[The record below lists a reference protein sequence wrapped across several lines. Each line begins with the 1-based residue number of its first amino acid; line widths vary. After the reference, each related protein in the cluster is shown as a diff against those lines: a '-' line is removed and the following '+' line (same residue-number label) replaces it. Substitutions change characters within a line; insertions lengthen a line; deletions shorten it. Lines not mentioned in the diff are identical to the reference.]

1 MLINFSFESLI
12 VTLFLGDKASLEDMM
27 MTMLDERD
35 KLVEHLKA
43 TQDQCEMY
51 KVHWE
56 DAMKDNDNLKNQ
68 MELTQNPDVSILSKN
83 LNDMQ
88 KKVIEQEEEIAELKA
103 ERNNTRLL
111 LEHLECLV
119 SRHERSLRMT
129 VVKRQTMNS
138 GGVSSEVEVLKALKS
153 LFEHHKALDEKMREK
168 LKSSFEKCQ
177 QLDDECAK
185 LRREKEELRIALEQT
200 KITPIINGPVDP
212 KDQDMVKKLQS
223 ALESQDNEL
232 VETKEKL
239 AESSGMLAQITEQL
253 NNSQREQKQ
262 AMEEKTKYYRDYHE
276 SIAQKE
282 DMEKRIDTLEKR
294 YLNAQREN
302 TQIHD
307 QVDKLTEELQNRN
320 DTIHLL
326 EEKVEKLQEDLKQSE
341 ASMSQMYERVET
353 LPEVQAELVQK
364 TQALNQIQL
373 KKGTIE
379 EQLQQMTDQ
388 MEESKRELERARQR
402 EKMNEE
408 HNQRLTS
415 TVDKLLAESNERL
428 QLHLKERMVVLHERN
443 VLQTELE
450 NMKKI
455 LDEQYDEKSKQM
467 ETIRILRQELES
479 SKIESKS
486 LENKL
491 RYSLDV
497 SGLQN
502 FKETENEH
510 ENMGDNSA
518 PLLRTNKGRMT
529 IKESPDR
536 VLTLNEQEWD
546 KLQQAQILADV
557 KQAFTQG
564 SMMPQISDCD
574 PSMFMPQDKIVT
586 SEAFYSPPGSLPP
599 ANANDMMFATSS
611 ANQAVVT
618 DEETLSLCRVLQ
630 DQLDAI
636 DKEMKLIEEEK
647 QNTEMRTEELVSK
660 MDCGSLDDLDNISP
674 ANTTD
679 ISPVWG
685 FNHNNPSRP
694 NHMTLPS
701 RFRNHQYNERRSD
714 WTMKGVEKPPDSPH
728 GSQHVLYN
736 GQNGPISDMYPQE
749 FQHHHQH
756 GDGMYTLPHRSGN
769 PAMNT
774 YNTMSGMGTNP
785 GLKKKQG
792 SFKGSLGKFFGRKE
806 KYRKDGLGDYFSDG
820 GGSESEIGSQESL
833 SGHPYNSKNSNGMN
847 GGQDFDRSR
856 HKKLDLLHGAI
867 DDQIPFAQWT
877 GPVVVAWLEL
887 WVGMPAWYVAA
898 CRANVKSGA
907 IMSALSDTEI
917 QREIGI
923 SNYLHRLKLRLA
935 IQEIVEYTSSSSDR
949 KARIANPLIF
959 GDMNHEW
966 IVNEWLPLIGLPQYR
981 TAFMECLVD
990 ARMLSHLTKKD
1001 FQRQLKVVESFHR
1014 NSIAFGIQ
1022 VLNKLNYDR
1031 KELERLQKDAIN
1043 SNYEINLLVWSN
1055 RMIAQWLCRV
1065 GLEDFVPNLSES
1077 GLHGGVLMLDP
1088 EFQRSIQP
1096 LVNVLKVPS
1105 NPSRFRSVLE
1115 REFSL
1120 LLRCAEQ
1127 GIHHFNHPDSQRE
1140 NQQLSINTSMHEN

>member
-1 MLINFSFESLI
+1 MFY
-12 VTLFLGDKASLEDMM
+12 LGDKASLEDMM

-51 KVHWE
+51 KIHWE
-56 DAMKDNDNLKNQ
+56 EAMKDNENLKNQ
-68 MELTQNPDVSILSKN
+68 MELTQTPDVSILSKN

-88 KKVIEQEEEIAELKA
+88 KKVIEQEEEIGELKA

-168 LKSSFEKCQ
+168 LKTSFEKCQ
-177 QLDDECAK
+177 QLDDDCSK

-239 AESSGMLAQITEQL
+239 AESSAMLSQVTEQL

-262 AMEEKTKYYRDYHE
+262 ATEEKNKYHRDYHE

-320 DTIHLL
+320 NTISLL

-388 MEESKRELERARQR
+388 LEESKRELDRARQR

-408 HNQRLTS
+408 HNQRLTA

-443 VLQTELE
+443 VLQSELE
-450 NMKKI
+450 SMKKV

-497 SGLQN
+497 SGLQQN
-502 FKETENEH
+502 IKEEENEH
-510 ENMGDNSA
+510 NVENTVPVM
-518 PLLRTNKGRMT
+518 RVNKGRMT

-564 SMMPQISDCD
+564 QFMPPMSECD
-574 PSMFMPQDKIVT
+574 PSGFLPQEGIPT

-611 ANQAVVT
+611 ANNQGVT
-618 DEETLSLCRVLQ
+618 DAETLSLCRVLQ

-674 ANTTD
+674 PNTSD

-685 FNHNNPSRP
+685 FNHSNSTGRP

-701 RFRNHQYNERRSD
+701 RFRSHHYNERRPGD
-714 WTMKGVEKPPDSPH
+714 WGMKGVEKPPESPH
-728 GSQHVLYN
+728 GSQHMLYN
-736 GQNGPISDMYPQE
+736 GQNGPLGEVYPQE
-749 FQHHHQH
+749 FQHHQH

-769 PAMNT
+769 AGVNK
-774 YNTMSGMGTNP
+774 YQMSGMGTP

-806 KYRKDGLGDYFSDG
+806 KFRGKDGLVEYYNDG

-833 SGHPYNSKNSNGMN
+833 SGTMPPQFGHSLGRSSNGM
-847 GGQDFDRSR
+847 GPEFDRSR
-856 HKKLDLLHGAI
+856 HKKLELLHGAI
-867 DDQIPFAQWT
+867 DDQ
-877 GPVVVAWLEL
+877 
-887 WVGMPAWYVAA
+887 
-898 CRANVKSGA
+898 VK
-907 IMSALSDTEI
+907 
-917 QREIGI
+917 R
-923 SNYLHRLKLRLA
+923 LH
-935 IQEIVEYTSSSSDR
+935 
-949 KARIANPLIF
+949 
-959 GDMNHEW
+959 
-966 IVNEWLPLIGLPQYR
+966 
-981 TAFMECLVD
+981 
-990 ARMLSHLTKKD
+990 
-1001 FQRQLKVVESFHR
+1001 
-1014 NSIAFGIQ
+1014 
-1022 VLNKLNYDR
+1022 
-1031 KELERLQKDAIN
+1031 
-1043 SNYEINLLVWSN
+1043 
-1055 RMIAQWLCRV
+1055 
-1065 GLEDFVPNLSES
+1065 
-1077 GLHGGVLMLDP
+1077 
-1088 EFQRSIQP
+1088 
-1096 LVNVLKVPS
+1096 
-1105 NPSRFRSVLE
+1105 SVY
-1115 REFSL
+1115 
-1120 LLRCAEQ
+1120 
-1127 GIHHFNHPDSQRE
+1127 
-1140 NQQLSINTSMHEN
+1140 